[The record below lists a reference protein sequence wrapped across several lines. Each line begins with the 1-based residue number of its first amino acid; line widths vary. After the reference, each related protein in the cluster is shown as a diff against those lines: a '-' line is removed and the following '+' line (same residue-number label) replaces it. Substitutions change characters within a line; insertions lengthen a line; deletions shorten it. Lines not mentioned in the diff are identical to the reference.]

1 MKTTTKIALC
11 LIIIIS
17 FFMSIYIINV
27 VAKEEKKD
35 TCKCK
40 EEKYEYKKNENIV
53 FFGDSITEWYPLDV
67 FFEDAP
73 YVNSGVAGDTTK
85 DLLENIESR
94 VYNYNPTKVF
104 ILIGTNDYKEN
115 MTSKDISNNIKKIV
129 QEIKKN
135 RSNAK
140 IYVQSIY
147 PINNSDD
154 SKINKNNV
162 EPRTNSEISNTNKLI
177 KELCNK
183 EKVTYIDVYS
193 ELIADDGA
201 LDLRYTKD
209 GLHLNDLGY
218 YVVTKKLISYIEE

>member
-1 MKTTTKIALC
+1 MKTTTKIAVC

-27 VAKEEKKD
+27 VAKEEKED

-94 VYNYNPTKVF
+94 VY
-104 ILIGTNDYKEN
+104 DYKEN